1 MQKFLNIFKNMK
13 YRYKLTLLLVA
24 ASLIPMSLIVVYSH
38 VRMSNMLKSSEIE
51 DMSYILEQTRSGID
65 SQVKIYSSLLNY
77 LTYSP
82 EIEELI
88 ENKNMDG
95 YDAYIR
101 YTEMADPLL
110 SIPKSYHDEI
120 LQIQLFSDSIK
131 VKHEYTLV
139 PLKEVGEEWW
149 FDGLEDEVK
158 VQWIVNPKD
167 KQLAAIRKIFDGQKL
182 EAVLCVTLDYQK
194 IFEPFENIIS
204 KEMGG
209 IILDDRNQV
218 IYQNNHMTSHVVEN
232 IEQYITEKEYA
243 LVDVKSEETGWVF
256 YLYKSNKMIAGT
268 VSILFMEE
276 IPLILLC
283 VMIILAI
290 GVIFS
295 KLFTRKIEALT
306 ENMNQVN
313 LGSREVTVFSDS
325 DDEIGVLVNSFRR
338 MMDEINRLID
348 EVYVNRIARKEF
360 ELKALQAQ
368 INPHFLYNTLSSI
381 NWMAIRSNQKEI
393 SKVTLALSTFYRTAL
408 SRGEDVVTVDTCI
421 KNIEAYI
428 EIQLIMHDYDFK
440 VLWEIDESVRNEKMP
455 KLLLQPIVENALEHG
470 LDLKE
475 EGEKCLKITVSQD
488 ETDVI
493 LSVEDNGL
501 GMEQEKAESLITYQA
516 KGYGLKNVN
525 DRICLLY
532 GDDYRIQIFSKI
544 GMGTRVKMRIPK
556 RSSVE

>member
-149 FDGLEDEVK
+149 FDRLEDEVK

>member
-1 MQKFLNIFKNMK
+1 
-13 YRYKLTLLLVA
+13 
-24 ASLIPMSLIVVYSH
+24 
-38 VRMSNMLKSSEIE
+38 
-51 DMSYILEQTRSGID
+51 
-65 SQVKIYSSLLNY
+65 
-77 LTYSP
+77 
-82 EIEELI
+82 
-88 ENKNMDG
+88 
-95 YDAYIR
+95 
-101 YTEMADPLL
+101 
-110 SIPKSYHDEI
+110 
-120 LQIQLFSDSIK
+120 
-131 VKHEYTLV
+131 
-139 PLKEVGEEWW
+139 
-149 FDGLEDEVK
+149 
-158 VQWIVNPKD
+158 
-167 KQLAAIRKIFDGQKL
+167 
-182 EAVLCVTLDYQK
+182 
-194 IFEPFENIIS
+194 
-204 KEMGG
+204 
-209 IILDDRNQV
+209 
-218 IYQNNHMTSHVVEN
+218 
-232 IEQYITEKEYA
+232 
-243 LVDVKSEETGWVF
+243 
-256 YLYKSNKMIAGT
+256 
-268 VSILFMEE
+268 
-276 IPLILLC
+276 
-283 VMIILAI
+283 
-290 GVIFS
+290 
-295 KLFTRKIEALT
+295 
-306 ENMNQVN
+306 
-313 LGSREVTVFSDS
+313 
-325 DDEIGVLVNSFRR
+325 
-338 MMDEINRLID
+338 MDEINRLID

>member
-1 MQKFLNIFKNMK
+1 
-13 YRYKLTLLLVA
+13 
-24 ASLIPMSLIVVYSH
+24 
-38 VRMSNMLKSSEIE
+38 
-51 DMSYILEQTRSGID
+51 
-65 SQVKIYSSLLNY
+65 
-77 LTYSP
+77 
-82 EIEELI
+82 
-88 ENKNMDG
+88 
-95 YDAYIR
+95 
-101 YTEMADPLL
+101 
-110 SIPKSYHDEI
+110 
-120 LQIQLFSDSIK
+120 
-131 VKHEYTLV
+131 
-139 PLKEVGEEWW
+139 
-149 FDGLEDEVK
+149 
-158 VQWIVNPKD
+158 
-167 KQLAAIRKIFDGQKL
+167 
-182 EAVLCVTLDYQK
+182 
-194 IFEPFENIIS
+194 
-204 KEMGG
+204 
-209 IILDDRNQV
+209 
-218 IYQNNHMTSHVVEN
+218 
-232 IEQYITEKEYA
+232 
-243 LVDVKSEETGWVF
+243 
-256 YLYKSNKMIAGT
+256 
-268 VSILFMEE
+268 MEE

-532 GDDYRIQIFSKI
+532 GDDYRLQIFSKI

>member
-149 FDGLEDEVK
+149 FDRLEDEVK

-209 IILDDRNQV
+209 MIFDDKNQV
-218 IYQNNHMTSHVVEN
+218 IYQKNNMSSHLIENVE
-232 IEQYITEKEYA
+232 QDITEKEYA

>member
-149 FDGLEDEVK
+149 FDRLEDEVK

-209 IILDDRNQV
+209 MIFDDKNQV
-218 IYQNNHMTSHVVEN
+218 IYQKNNMSSHLIENVE
-232 IEQYITEKEYA
+232 QDITEKEYA

-276 IPLILLC
+276 ISLILLC

-290 GVIFS
+290 GVVFS